1 MPKLPFNPDD
11 KQKGVQAYLKYSGL
25 AFQMA
30 GIIFLSIIVGR
41 QIDDYLKLEK
51 PYATV
56 VLSLLGLTG
65 FMYKLYIDLMKDKE

>member
-1 MPKLPFNPDD
+1 MSDSSPTPEKKP
-11 KQKGVQAYLKYSGL
+11 KGVSAYLKYSGL

-30 GIIFLSIIVGR
+30 GIIFLSILIG
-41 QIDDYLKLEK
+41 QQLDSYWGLQK

-56 VLSLLGLTG
+56 VISLIGLTG